1 MLKIFHHF
9 FVSNFRSGLFGYSL
23 SKLLHVYS
31 AVFRYICLNYDTGI
45 EKTENIFI
53 MGMHA

>member
-31 AVFRYICLNYDTGI
+31 ALFRYICLNYDTGI
-45 EKTENIFI
+45 EKMENIFI